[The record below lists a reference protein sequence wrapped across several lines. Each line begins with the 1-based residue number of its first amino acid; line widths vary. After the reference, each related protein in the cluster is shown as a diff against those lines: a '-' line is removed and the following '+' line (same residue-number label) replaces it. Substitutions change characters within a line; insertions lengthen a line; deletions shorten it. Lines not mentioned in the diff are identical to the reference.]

1 MGIQQW
7 KGRTN
12 SRTLSGDLQRKTRRR
27 KKAKIAQETIH
38 HASIGARIVQFNY
51 GDFCIAHS
59 INGCDNIFSNFA
71 LFWIFSIPLV
81 YLKYFIIIIGMHM
94 LFMIGTM
101 VFLWW
106 NDFMFYFEHLLYLL
120 DNFGW
125 YFWLVL
131 RFCVLNYVLCISC
144 VNDTYKALWL
154 CLINSCTL
162 KVYIFIKRKIYNI

>member
-1 MGIQQW
+1 MYFLFI
-7 KGRTN
+7 R
-12 SRTLSGDLQRKTRRR
+12 
-27 KKAKIAQETIH
+27 
-38 HASIGARIVQFNY
+38 F
-51 GDFCIAHS
+51 
-59 INGCDNIFSNFA
+59 INGSVHT
-71 LFWIFSIPLV
+71 LFWMFSIPLV

-101 VFLWW
+101 LFLCW
-106 NDFMFYFEHLLYLL
+106 NDSMFYFEHLLYLL

-162 KVYIFIKRKIYNI
+162 KVYIFIKRKIYNIWKITEFLTFSHSLKIT